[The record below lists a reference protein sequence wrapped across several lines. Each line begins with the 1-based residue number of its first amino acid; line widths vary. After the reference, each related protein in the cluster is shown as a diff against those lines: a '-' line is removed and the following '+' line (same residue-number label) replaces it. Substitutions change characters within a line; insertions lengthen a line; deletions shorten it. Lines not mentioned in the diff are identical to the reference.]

1 MIRIL
6 LAEDDT
12 SLREVV
18 ARVLRMAGYEVIETA
33 DGHAL
38 LNHLATCSPLGP
50 LPQPELVVSDV
61 RMPGPDGLRVMQQ
74 AHTWGQS
81 LPFVLMTAFG
91 GRDFHTA
98 ATECGASAVLQKPFA
113 LDELLVTV
121 SSALHAPT
129 RSPPDDDPGQ
139 HLC

>member
-6 LAEDDT
+6 LAEDDA

-38 LNHLATCSPLGP
+38 LNHLAACSPLGP

-91 GRDFHTA
+91 GRDFHTTA
-98 ATECGASAVLQKPFA
+98 AECGASAVLQKPFA

-129 RSPPDDDPGQ
+129 RSPPDDDPIR